1 MANDEDID
9 LWATDEVHF
18 QQHGSRCRMW
28 IPPEDKDP
36 IVLHHPTR
44 KSVGF
49 FGAVR
54 LRDGKLVF
62 RRERDM
68 FNAVTFFAFMKQ
80 LRSVTAAGRRRVVVI
95 TDNARYHHGRLHKE
109 WREQVSG
116 TFDLEFLPPYS
127 PDMNPIERV
136 WKLTRRQA
144 THNRYFP
151 TLDDTVNAVE
161 QVFYGWNNGNET
173 LRRLCA
179 IT

>member
-1 MANDEDID
+1 MANDDGID

-62 RRERDM
+62 RREEDM
-68 FNAVTFFAFMKQ
+68 FNAATFFTFMKQ
-80 LRSVTAAGRRRVVVI
+80 LRSATAAGRRRVVVI

-109 WREQVSG
+109 WRGQVSG

-151 TLDDTVNAVE
+151 TLDDTVKAVE

>member
-1 MANDEDID
+1 
-9 LWATDEVHF
+9 
-18 QQHGSRCRMW
+18 
-28 IPPEDKDP
+28 
-36 IVLHHPTR
+36 
-44 KSVGF
+44 
-49 FGAVR
+49 
-54 LRDGKLVF
+54 
-62 RRERDM
+62 M
-68 FNAVTFFAFMKQ
+68 FNAAAFFAFMKQ
-80 LRSVTAAGRRRVVVI
+80 LRSVTAAGRRRRVVVI

-109 WREQVSG
+109 WRGQVSG
-116 TFDLEFLPPYS
+116 AFDLEFLPPYS

-151 TLDDTVNAVE
+151 TLDDTVKAVE